1 MKINKIPPNLAV
13 FAPNQKDVYGIITVP
28 LHLKIEYNFGTYSTM
43 EFEVYEKIYDE
54 CTEQWID
61 NPVYDSLVEDNLIYA
76 PKENDVF
83 SYNVNRLLN
92 DNEYGIDT
100 DANQTNKQ
108 SNVKSGVD
116 VLEYVPKMKG
126 CVLCNE
132 TQLFDVGANS
142 GYGWSYK
149 KSIYA
154 DITVQDSWIPSHSNP
169 KASGYVIDGSG
180 MTDIV
185 QEVFFPVKVGDVIAM
200 GSEVDKTNNSDLFC
214 SVASGLGAERYR
226 YCIFFYQD
234 SSSNQCVHMGD
245 TESLNANSDIL
256 KSYSPAKRYVV
267 KNGDFGYILT
277 FNSGEHYY
285 EYQKEGYIRLNGFA
299 VNGASSPAAGYVR
312 IFDGERRCKQISVGA
327 KETIK
332 HNIPWWVIVTTQIED
347 DHNNKKKI
355 VKAYSYEYTLAKR
368 NVTIEDDTLPLYVPE
383 NIVDVVNSN
392 NFVIDKWDGTVTK
405 GSQRMKRGLI
415 NQVLDKLSDWKV
427 KYISE
432 GIMERYRKI
441 EDVDNVNIYS
451 FLINVV
457 QSKYQCHIIFDCE
470 NKYINIVKHEDII
483 SAPNTNVILD
493 WRNCLKK
500 ISINNDDNKYVTA
513 LRINSEDNAYGLGLV
528 NPNGSNYIYNFNNI
542 IDRLDY
548 LVDSTHINSNTN
560 APYTLKELINVY
572 NNGINNDLTTYRN
585 EGKNLIKL
593 IKNQYTYQIGL
604 SNSLTQYLKLITEN
618 NILVKINGGNAKA
631 PEVPPANSDFESNGA
646 WSYIDG
652 STNNPRSCWASS
664 DEFEKIKDT
673 TKDYWKSYTTYQ
685 ECKASVASSKHRL
698 RLIANKYS
706 FNLSTLKKYYNEA
719 TFTDGQLDS
728 NSYPCVFTPTEMVE
742 LYKYIYEGDWTH
754 QNIVFN
760 DEYSVDDIYDTL
772 VDLYD
777 TGKYELD
784 HIYYKPNY
792 DFETEIV
799 DMYRDPE
806 MAVVCEDL
814 YLGNSLYLS
823 ESNGYLEP
831 LLLTFRIEYDNYN
844 SSKATFTTDYKRKPI
859 DFRVYELLATVN
871 QQSVTSPTYTFDN

>member
-1 MKINKIPPNLAV
+1 MKINKIPPNLTV

-108 SNVKSGVD
+108 SNVKSGVE

-132 TQLFDVGANS
+132 TQLFDIGANS

-149 KSIYA
+149 KELYA
-154 DITVQDSWIPSHSNP
+154 NTSNP
-169 KASGYVIDGSG
+169 SASGYVVEGNFMSNIA
-180 MTDIV
+180 
-185 QEVFFPVKVGDVIAM
+185 QEIFFPAKVGDIIAM
-200 GSEVDKTNNSDLFC
+200 GSEVDKTNNSDLYC

-226 YCIFFYQD
+226 YRMFFYQG
-234 SSSNQCVHMGD
+234 SSSNRCIHIGD
-245 TESLNANSDIL
+245 TQSSETNSDASI
-256 KSYSPAKRYVV
+256 SYSPAKRYVIRD
-267 KNGDFGYILT
+267 GDFGKIHIH
-277 FNSGEHYY
+277 SGENHYY
-285 EYQKEGYIRLNGFA
+285 EYQKEGFIRLDCFA
-299 VNGASSPAAGYVR
+299 PNGASSPAAGYVR
-312 IFDGERRCKQISVGA
+312 IFDGERRCKKVNVGD
-327 KETIK
+327 KETVK
-332 HNIPWWVIVTTQIED
+332 HNIPWWVIVNTEIVD
-347 DHNNKKKI
+347 DNRNKKKI
-355 VKAYSYEYTLAKR
+355 IKAYSYEYTLSKR
-368 NVTIEDDTLPLYVPE
+368 NVTIEDDTLPLYIPD

-415 NQVLDKLSDWKV
+415 NQVLDNLSGWKV
-427 KYISE
+427 KYISD
-432 GIMERYRKI
+432 GIMERYRQI
-441 EDVDNVNIYS
+441 EDVDNTNIYT
-451 FLINVV
+451 FLISTV

-493 WRNCLKK
+493 WRNCLKQF
-500 ISINNDDNKYVTA
+500 SINNNDNKYVTA
-513 LRINSEDNAYGLGLV
+513 LRIHSEDDTYGLGLV
-528 NPNGSNYIYNFNNI
+528 NPNGSNIIYNFNNI

-548 LVDSTHINSNTN
+548 SVDSTHINPNTN

-572 NNGINNDLTTYRN
+572 NSGIANDLTTYR
-585 EGKNLIKL
+585 GYAKTLIQLTKE
-593 IKNQYTYQIGL
+593 KYKHEVGL
-604 SNSLTQYLKLITEN
+604 SEALTQYLKVVAEN
-618 NILVKINGGNAKA
+618 NVLVKINGGTAQV
-631 PEVPPANSDFESNGA
+631 PEVPPSNGDFGSNGL
-646 WSYIDG
+646 WSYIDN
-652 STNNPRSCWASS
+652 STNNPRPCWASH
-664 DEFEKIKDT
+664 DKYEEIKST
-673 TKDYWKSYTTYQ
+673 TEDYWKARITYSDRIISITGI
-685 ECKASVASSKHRL
+685 KYRL
-698 RLIANKYS
+698 KTIANKYS
-706 FNLSTLKKYYNEA
+706 FILNTLKKYYNEA

-728 NSYPCVFTPTEMVE
+728 NSYPCVFTPVEMVE

-777 TGKYELD
+777 TGRYELD

-799 DMYRDPE
+799 DMYRNPE